1 MKTITAN
8 IKVLITQNEGEEEL
22 DIDAICLPLEDQGW
36 CIQSA
41 FIEEDN

>member
-1 MKTITAN
+1 MKQITAN
-8 IKVLITQNEGEEEL
+8 ITVIATQYEGDEEL

-41 FIEEDN
+41 FITEGN

>member
-1 MKTITAN
+1 MKTIIAN
-8 IKVLITQNEGEEEL
+8 IKVLVNQYEGEEEL

-41 FIEEDN
+41 FIEGEI

>member
-8 IKVLITQNEGEEEL
+8 IKVLVTQYEGEEEL

-36 CIQSA
+36 LIQSA
-41 FIEEDN
+41 FIEGEI